1 MNDQKNKKSWFQ
13 THFSTTNVPSLAFLS
28 RAHYTLQVI
37 ELDHYTLM
45 VDKGIE
51 WIVQVWTKVIFA
63 WLIQLCFG
71 FKFLDIAQESPTTA
85 PLNFYTSRRAATYMM
100 TASVVAS
107 RAGSYYHPYLAGLI

>member
-51 WIVQVWTKVIFA
+51 
-63 WLIQLCFG
+63 
-71 FKFLDIAQESPTTA
+71 
-85 PLNFYTSRRAATYMM
+85 
-100 TASVVAS
+100 
-107 RAGSYYHPYLAGLI
+107 